1 MNIFIQILS
10 IVAFAIIVLVIYNV
24 LKTYVLDK
32 LNINKWIV
40 LLLAMAIYV
49 VPVLIWPNIINH
61 AIYYIMT
68 GISAIMILWFTDLS
82 GFLKNTNIFKKNS
95 ISRGPANID
104 DKKNKKDDIVIR
116 SKAKPNRNKN
126 NKK

>member
-1 MNIFIQILS
+1 MNILIQILS
-10 IVAFAIIVLVIYNV
+10 VVAFAIIVLVIYNV
-24 LKTYVLDK
+24 LKAYVLDK

-40 LLLAMAIYV
+40 LLLAIAIYV

-61 AIYYIMT
+61 ATYYVMT

-82 GFLKNTNIFKKNS
+82 GFLKNSNIFKKNS
-95 ISRGPANID
+95 TSIGSANINA
-104 DKKNKKDDIVIR
+104 KKDKKDDVVIR